1 MIISIW
7 QHVDFEGPSAIEE
20 WAKERGHTLEI
31 VRADYDEPFIARD
44 ALVVLGGSMSVY
56 DSLLFLASEKT
67 ALKSYINRG
76 GKVFGIC
83 LGSQLIA
90 DVLGAKV
97 YPSGTREAG
106 WRKVN
111 FAKHAMTE
119 ALGDEATVFHW
130 HGDTFDLPPGAELLA
145 SNGAFKNQM
154 FCAKGG
160 KVVATQFHFESTAES
175 VEDLL
180 YADGEY
186 LNSDSPFVQN
196 ADEIRAGAKHT
207 TMANELLFRLLDKWI
222 NLA

>member
-56 DSLLFLASEKT
+56 DSLPFLSSEKT

-145 SNGAFKNQM
+145 SNDAFKNQM
-154 FCAKGG
+154 FCAKGC

-196 ADEIRAGAKHT
+196 ADEIRAGGKHT
-207 TMANELLFRLLDKWI
+207 ARANELLFRLLDKWI
-222 NLA
+222 SL